1 MATKVIKDDV
11 IRVRV
16 TKEQKE
22 KLKKIAKE
30 KNTTISEILNVATK
44 NVIKNYEEQERNYK
58 KMCERSVAT
67 EEKIQEIKLNLEK
80 RKLKNEKNFANKLKL
95 FFPGLR
101 K

>member
-1 MATKVIKDDV
+1 MATKVIKDNV

-30 KNTTISEILNVATK
+30 KNTTISEILN
-44 NVIKNYEEQERNYK
+44 
-58 KMCERSVAT
+58 VAT

-95 FFPGLR
+95 FFPTLR

>member
-44 NVIKNYEEQERNYK
+44 NVIKNYEEQEKNYK
-58 KMCERSVAT
+58 KMCERYVAT
-67 EEKIQEIKLNLEK
+67 EKKIQEIKLKMEQKRLE
-80 RKLKNEKNFANKLKL
+80 NKKL
-95 FFPGLR
+95 F
-101 K
+101 

>member
-44 NVIKNYEEQERNYK
+44 NVIKNYEEQEKNYK

-67 EEKIQEIKLNLEK
+67 EKKIQKIKLKMEQKRLE
-80 RKLKNEKNFANKLKL
+80 NKKV
-95 FFPGLR
+95 F
-101 K
+101 

>member
-1 MATKVIKDDV
+1 MATKIIKDDV

-16 TKEQKE
+16 TKEHKE
-22 KLKKIAKE
+22 KLKEIAKD
-30 KNTTISEILNVATK
+30 KNVTISEIISVATE
-44 NVIKNYEEQERNYK
+44 NEIKKYEEKEKNYK
-58 KMCERSVAT
+58 KICERSVAT

>member
-1 MATKVIKDDV
+1 MATKVVKDDI

-16 TKEQKE
+16 TKEHKE
-22 KLKKIAKE
+22 KLKKVAKE

-44 NVIKNYEEQERNYK
+44 NLIKNYEEQEKNYK

-80 RKLKNEKNFANKLKL
+80 RKIKNKKSIFKNIFN
-95 FFPGLR
+95 LR
-101 K
+101 T

>member
-16 TKEQKE
+16 NKEQKE

-30 KNTTISEILNVATK
+30 NNTTISEILNVATE
-44 NVIKNYEEQERNYK
+44 NEIKSYEEKEKNYK
-58 KMCERSVAT
+58 KICERAVAT
-67 EEKIQEIKLNLEK
+67 DKKLQEIKLKMEQKKLENK
-80 RKLKNEKNFANKLKL
+80 KSFLKN
-95 FFPGLR
+95 FFR

>member
-44 NVIKNYEEQERNYK
+44 NVIKNYEEQEKNYK

-80 RKLKNEKNFANKLKL
+80 RKLKNEKKFANKLKL
-95 FFPGLR
+95 FFSGLR

>member
-44 NVIKNYEEQERNYK
+44 
-58 KMCERSVAT
+58 MCERSVTT

-95 FFPGLR
+95 FFHRLR

>member
-22 KLKKIAKE
+22 KLKKIAEE

-44 NVIKNYEEQERNYK
+44 SMIKNYEEQEKNYK

-67 EEKIQEIKLNLEK
+67 EEKFKKLN
-80 RKLKNEKNFANKLKL
+80 
-95 FFPGLR
+95 
-101 K
+101 